1 MHKKLH
7 KILITGGAGFI
18 GSEFTRL
25 LADLDYK
32 IIVVDKLT
40 YAGDVERLRVLKNK
54 YKFYKL
60 DICGRGGINK
70 IFKEERPDIVV
81 HFAAQT
87 HVDRSIKDATDFI
100 ETNIKGTQNL
110 LDAAKKYRIKKF
122 IHISTDEVYG
132 EIKRGK
138 FSEDSH
144 LQPGNPYAASKAAA
158 DLLIKSYIR
167 TYDFPAIIIRPS
179 NNYGPWQYPE
189 KFIPVTIVKLL
200 DKKQVPVYGKGTNR
214 REWLYVADCA
224 RGILKIMESGKLGEV
239 YNLGSGIEKMNLNVA
254 KKIIKILG
262 SSESS
267 IKFVADRPGH
277 DLRYYLD
284 STKINK
290 LGWKPK
296 TSFDKGI
303 NQTVFWYKEN
313 SQWLEPKIEYLKRYW
328 RGAYCKK

>member
-1 MHKKLH
+1 MRKKLH
-7 KILITGGAGFI
+7 KVLITGGAGFI
-18 GSEFTRL
+18 GSEFVRL
-25 LADLDYK
+25 LAGRRYE

-40 YAGDVERLRVLKNK
+40 YAGDLERLKTLEEK

-60 DICGRGGINK
+60 DICDRYGIEK
-70 IFKEERPDIVV
+70 IFKQERPDIVV

-87 HVDRSIKDATDFI
+87 HVDRSIKDAAVFI

-132 EIKRGK
+132 EIKKGK
-138 FSEDSH
+138 FNEDSH

-167 TYDFPAIIIRPS
+167 TYDFPAVIVRPC

-189 KFIPVTIVKLL
+189 KLVPLTIVKLL
-200 DKKQVPVYGKGTNR
+200 DNKQVPIYGKGVNK

-224 RGILKIMESGKLGEV
+224 GGILKIMESGKPGEI
-239 YNLGSGIEKMNLNVA
+239 YNLGSGIEKMNLNLA

-262 SSESS
+262 SSEHL
-267 IKFVADRPGH
+267 IKFVTDRPGH
-277 DLRYYLD
+277 DLRYCLD

-296 TSFDKGI
+296 TSFDEGI
-303 NQTVFWYKEN
+303 NQTVLWYKEN
-313 SQWLEPKIEYLKRYW
+313 SQWLETKIEYLRKYW
-328 RGAYCKK
+328 RDAYRKK